1 MLMMARQ
8 AKRRMLR
15 KEGTSTLQHMTPPK
29 MRAQVRFSSECD
41 RMYRLLLAAMTCEL
55 LFGLCWCPLET
66 CRGHR
71 AQGHL
76 AGSM

>member
-41 RMYRLLLAAMTCEL
+41 RMYRLLLAAMTW
-55 LFGLCWCPLET
+55 GRQVP
-66 CRGHR
+66 
-71 AQGHL
+71 A
-76 AGSM
+76 SMRMTDSPEPGRYSK